1 MLRVREGR
9 LQVEAFFY
17 FSQLA
22 ATVVGV
28 IAILWMA
35 RRGTLPS
42 YPMPIWK
49 AAFLATGIAAF
60 AFLSF
65 KASTPPDR
73 FHDFF
78 TAYYPAG
85 QAVANHDPSM
95 LRMLTEKGVAG
106 FVNIPAVAYLFEPLA
121 LLGPE
126 TAALV
131 FSVVGLALTVAA
143 WFLLVRMANLELR
156 ESWLLA
162 LLFLANGPLMHGIK
176 FGNTSEFILFAL
188 VADLFLLRQGRS
200 AAAGALMGA
209 AAIIKPP
216 LLLFGFFFVLRRD
229 LRGVLAFAAVCA
241 ITGGLS
247 LVLFGWSA
255 NAHWFQTSIVEY
267 SRGWL
272 GAYNVQ
278 SIPGFLLRLH
288 PDSNLTDWQ
297 PYLPTPNEKLLARA
311 LLGIVL
317 VVAGLACL
325 RHPGGAEARLKF
337 TDTDRQDLQFLLAI
351 CLCLTASPLTWSHYY
366 TWLLIPIAFFLGS
379 RPPFPASKVARI
391 IAWAAVALTTPL
403 VEWPWS
409 ISNPTLMT
417 AYRSLAISHLL
428 LGGLLW
434 FGLVAWWLA
443 RSGGLLSASEPAEKR
458 GFENLDQAR
467 LRL

>member
-1 MLRVREGR
+1 M
-9 LQVEAFFY
+9 EAFLY

-28 IAILWMA
+28 IVIFWLA
-35 RRGTLPS
+35 RRGILPS
-42 YPMPIWK
+42 YPMPIWT
-49 AAFLATGIAAF
+49 AALLAIGIAAF
-60 AFLSF
+60 EFLSF

-85 QAVANHDPSM
+85 QAIANHDPSM
-95 LRMLTEKGVAG
+95 LRMLTDKGVAG

-121 LLGPE
+121 LFGPE

-131 FSVVGLALTVAA
+131 FSAVGLALTVAA
-143 WFLLVRMANLELR
+143 WFLLVRMANLGLR
-156 ESWLLA
+156 ECWLLA
-162 LLFLANGPLMHGIK
+162 LMFLANGPLMHGIK

-188 VADLFLLRQGRS
+188 VVDLLLLRQGRS

-216 LLLFGFFFVLRRD
+216 LLLFGVFFLLRRD
-229 LRGVLAFAAVCA
+229 LRGVLGFAAVCA
-241 ITGGLS
+241 ITGALS
-247 LVLFGWSA
+247 LLLFGWSD

-278 SIPGFLLRLH
+278 SIPGFLLRLQ
-288 PDSNLTDWQ
+288 PATNLTDWQ
-297 PYLPTPNEKLLARA
+297 PYLPSSGENLLARA
-311 LLGIVL
+311 LMGIVFL
-317 VVAGLACL
+317 VAGLACL
-325 RHPGGAEARLKF
+325 RYPGGAAARLKF
-337 TDTDRQDLQFLLAI
+337 SDADRQDLQFLLAI
-351 CLCLTASPLTWSHYY
+351 CLCLAASPLTWSHYY

-379 RPPFPASKVARI
+379 WPPFPSSKVARV

-409 ISNPTLMT
+409 ISNPILMT

-428 LGGLLW
+428 FGGLLW
-434 FGLVAWWLA
+434 FGLIAWWLA
-443 RSGGLLSASEPAEKR
+443 RSGGLLSQSVATAEKQS
-458 GFENLDQAR
+458 FENFDRAR
-467 LRL
+467 LRS